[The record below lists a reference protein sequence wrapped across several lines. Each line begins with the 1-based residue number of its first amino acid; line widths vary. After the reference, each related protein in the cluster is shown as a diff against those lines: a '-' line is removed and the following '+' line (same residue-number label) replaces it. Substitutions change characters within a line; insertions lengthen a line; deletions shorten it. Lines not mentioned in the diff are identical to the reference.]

1 MKTLALVAA
10 LAFVRCLSRSQLPP
24 VVAPSNNLMPRRGG
38 TPNFALPRPAPKRL
52 TAVGMVQLGLMQ
64 LTGACGTTGARERL
78 AASTSAV
85 FAGRVFC

>member
-1 MKTLALVAA
+1 
-10 LAFVRCLSRSQLPP
+10 
-24 VVAPSNNLMPRRGG
+24 MPRRGG

-78 AASTSAV
+78 AARHERGLCGPRFLLILVSIREVHCGFPAT
-85 FAGRVFC
+85 RP